1 MSVIAEAYKDVK
13 DMKILKQDLLT
24 LLWLSSQPSILWL
37 DP

>member
-1 MSVIAEAYKDVK
+1 MSVIVEAYK